1 MHKLII
7 KYNKQLKMLNLRDGK
22 TYTISEDERADITL
36 KSLGEVIHLEQNNQ
50 GTWQANHTSI
60 NKVLVRKGDLD
71 DITLQLYTEADYA
84 SFAYPS
90 IQDTMTIGPN
100 AYDDM
105 VIQSLMNAIII
116 KDFQS
121 IQESQY
127 VRIVHDKNTD
137 VYINYELQEQ
147 LTNKAYIG
155 DHIYVEGIWLEVQ
168 ADGLNVLSQNT
179 VASSLIR
186 LTQEMPH
193 AQADDYN
200 TYHRSPRIIHRE
212 PTDDIKIERPP
223 QPIQKNNTV
232 IWRSII
238 PPLVMIALTVV
249 IFLVRPI
256 GIYILMMIGMST
268 VTIVFGITTY
278 FSEKKKYNKDVEKRE
293 KDYKAY
299 LDNKSKEINKAIKAQ
314 RFSLNYHYPT
324 VAEIK
329 DIVETKAPRIYEKTS
344 HHHDFLYYKLG
355 IANVEKSFKLDY
367 QEEEFNQ
374 RRDELFDD
382 AKELYEFYTDVEQA
396 PLINDLNHGPI
407 AYIGARHLILEELE
421 KMLIQLSTFHSYHDL
436 EFLFVTREDEVETL
450 KWARWLPHMT
460 LRGQNIRGF
469 VYNQRTRDQILT
481 SIYSMIK
488 ERIQAVRER
497 SRSNEQIIFTPQLV
511 FVITDMSLIID
522 HVILEYVNQ
531 DLSEYGISLIFV
543 EDVIE
548 SLPEHVDTIIIK
560 SRTEGELI
568 TKEKELV
575 QLKFTPENIDNV
587 DKEYI
592 ARRLANLIH
601 VEHLKNAIPDS
612 ITFLEMYNVKE
623 VDQLDVVNRWRQNE
637 TYKTMAVPLGVR
649 GKDDILSLN
658 LHEKAH
664 GPHGLVAGTTGSG
677 KSEII
682 QSYILSLA
690 INFHPHEVAFL
701 LIDYKGGGMANLFK
715 DLVHLV
721 GTITNLDGDEAM
733 RALTSIKAELRKR
746 QRLFGEHDVNH
757 INQYHKLFKEGIA
770 TEPMP
775 HLFIISDEF
784 AELKSEQPD
793 FMKELVSTARI
804 GRSLGIHLILATQKP
819 SGVVDDQIWSNS
831 KFKLAL
837 KVQDRQDSNEILKT
851 PDAAD
856 ITLPGRAYLQVGNN
870 EIYELFQSAWSGA
883 TYNIE
888 GDKLEVEDKTIYMI
902 NDYGQLQAINKD
914 LSGLEDEETKENQ
927 TELEAVIDH
936 IESITTRLEIEEVK
950 RPWLPPLPENV
961 YQEDLVET
969 DFRKLWSDDAKEVE
983 LTLGLK
989 DVPEEQYQGPMV
1001 LQLKKAGHIALI
1013 GSPGYG
1019 RTTFLHNIIFDVAR
1033 HHRPDQ
1039 AHMYLFDFGTNGLMP
1054 VTDIPHVADYFTV
1067 DQEDKIAKAIR
1078 KIHDIISERK
1088 RLLSQ
1093 ERVVNIE
1100 QYNKETGNSIPN
1112 IFLIIDN
1119 YDTVKESPFME
1130 EYEEMMSKVTREGLA
1145 LGVYIILSGSRSSA
1159 IKSAI
1164 FTNIKTRVA
1173 LYLFENNELT
1183 NIIGS
1188 YKKGVKDVKG
1198 RAAINDDNFTQFQIA
1213 QPFELAEGQT
1223 YNERI
1228 KNEVAQMKEFY
1239 VGDYP
1244 KHIPMMPDKVL
1255 MDDIQETYDLEK
1267 IIHEE
1272 HKLPL
1277 GLDFEDVELVGFDLS
1292 QTNIFTSVKPVDI
1305 DNGLTLLE
1313 KQLNIISNEYEIAT
1327 LDTKGILKNTG
1338 YEDYLYCGDKKEI
1351 ISFKNELVSFIK
1363 NVEPRKKW
1371 IVVISDFKEFINIAS
1386 PNNDEI
1392 KTIFLDGPKNN
1403 VFPIIYGLYQETI
1416 GGFSSQIKLLKEI
1429 VSSAF
1434 VGISISEQEL
1444 IKVRYK
1450 VNEKNLKNNEMYYIY
1465 NYEYKKIKLFE

>member
-147 LTNKAYIG
+147 LTNKA

-548 SLPEHVDTIIIK
+548 SLPEHVDTIIDIK

>member
-1 MHKLII
+1 
-7 KYNKQLKMLNLRDGK
+7 
-22 TYTISEDERADITL
+22 
-36 KSLGEVIHLEQNNQ
+36 
-50 GTWQANHTSI
+50 
-60 NKVLVRKGDLD
+60 
-71 DITLQLYTEADYA
+71 
-84 SFAYPS
+84 
-90 IQDTMTIGPN
+90 
-100 AYDDM
+100 
-105 VIQSLMNAIII
+105 
-116 KDFQS
+116 
-121 IQESQY
+121 
-127 VRIVHDKNTD
+127 
-137 VYINYELQEQ
+137 
-147 LTNKAYIG
+147 
-155 DHIYVEGIWLEVQ
+155 
-168 ADGLNVLSQNT
+168 
-179 VASSLIR
+179 
-186 LTQEMPH
+186 
-193 AQADDYN
+193 
-200 TYHRSPRIIHRE
+200 
-212 PTDDIKIERPP
+212 
-223 QPIQKNNTV
+223 
-232 IWRSII
+232 
-238 PPLVMIALTVV
+238 
-249 IFLVRPI
+249 
-256 GIYILMMIGMST
+256 
-268 VTIVFGITTY
+268 
-278 FSEKKKYNKDVEKRE
+278 
-293 KDYKAY
+293 
-299 LDNKSKEINKAIKAQ
+299 
-314 RFSLNYHYPT
+314 
-324 VAEIK
+324 
-329 DIVETKAPRIYEKTS
+329 
-344 HHHDFLYYKLG
+344 
-355 IANVEKSFKLDY
+355 
-367 QEEEFNQ
+367 
-374 RRDELFDD
+374 
-382 AKELYEFYTDVEQA
+382 
-396 PLINDLNHGPI
+396 
-407 AYIGARHLILEELE
+407 
-421 KMLIQLSTFHSYHDL
+421 
-436 EFLFVTREDEVETL
+436 
-450 KWARWLPHMT
+450 
-460 LRGQNIRGF
+460 
-469 VYNQRTRDQILT
+469 
-481 SIYSMIK
+481 
-488 ERIQAVRER
+488 
-497 SRSNEQIIFTPQLV
+497 
-511 FVITDMSLIID
+511 
-522 HVILEYVNQ
+522 
-531 DLSEYGISLIFV
+531 
-543 EDVIE
+543 
-548 SLPEHVDTIIIK
+548 
-560 SRTEGELI
+560 
-568 TKEKELV
+568 
-575 QLKFTPENIDNV
+575 
-587 DKEYI
+587 
-592 ARRLANLIH
+592 
-601 VEHLKNAIPDS
+601 
-612 ITFLEMYNVKE
+612 
-623 VDQLDVVNRWRQNE
+623 
-637 TYKTMAVPLGVR
+637 
-649 GKDDILSLN
+649 
-658 LHEKAH
+658 
-664 GPHGLVAGTTGSG
+664 
-677 KSEII
+677 
-682 QSYILSLA
+682 
-690 INFHPHEVAFL
+690 
-701 LIDYKGGGMANLFK
+701 
-715 DLVHLV
+715 
-721 GTITNLDGDEAM
+721 
-733 RALTSIKAELRKR
+733 
-746 QRLFGEHDVNH
+746 
-757 INQYHKLFKEGIA
+757 
-770 TEPMP
+770 
-775 HLFIISDEF
+775 
-784 AELKSEQPD
+784 
-793 FMKELVSTARI
+793 
-804 GRSLGIHLILATQKP
+804 
-819 SGVVDDQIWSNS
+819 
-831 KFKLAL
+831 
-837 KVQDRQDSNEILKT
+837 
-851 PDAAD
+851 
-856 ITLPGRAYLQVGNN
+856 
-870 EIYELFQSAWSGA
+870 
-883 TYNIE
+883 
-888 GDKLEVEDKTIYMI
+888 MI

-961 YQEDLVET
+961 YQKDLVET

>member
-1 MHKLII
+1 M
-7 KYNKQLKMLNLRDGK
+7 
-22 TYTISEDERADITL
+22 
-36 KSLGEVIHLEQNNQ
+36 
-50 GTWQANHTSI
+50 
-60 NKVLVRKGDLD
+60 
-71 DITLQLYTEADYA
+71 
-84 SFAYPS
+84 
-90 IQDTMTIGPN
+90 
-100 AYDDM
+100 
-105 VIQSLMNAIII
+105 
-116 KDFQS
+116 
-121 IQESQY
+121 
-127 VRIVHDKNTD
+127 
-137 VYINYELQEQ
+137 
-147 LTNKAYIG
+147 
-155 DHIYVEGIWLEVQ
+155 
-168 ADGLNVLSQNT
+168 
-179 VASSLIR
+179 
-186 LTQEMPH
+186 
-193 AQADDYN
+193 
-200 TYHRSPRIIHRE
+200 
-212 PTDDIKIERPP
+212 
-223 QPIQKNNTV
+223 
-232 IWRSII
+232 
-238 PPLVMIALTVV
+238 
-249 IFLVRPI
+249 
-256 GIYILMMIGMST
+256 
-268 VTIVFGITTY
+268 
-278 FSEKKKYNKDVEKRE
+278 
-293 KDYKAY
+293 
-299 LDNKSKEINKAIKAQ
+299 
-314 RFSLNYHYPT
+314 
-324 VAEIK
+324 
-329 DIVETKAPRIYEKTS
+329 
-344 HHHDFLYYKLG
+344 
-355 IANVEKSFKLDY
+355 
-367 QEEEFNQ
+367 
-374 RRDELFDD
+374 
-382 AKELYEFYTDVEQA
+382 
-396 PLINDLNHGPI
+396 
-407 AYIGARHLILEELE
+407 
-421 KMLIQLSTFHSYHDL
+421 
-436 EFLFVTREDEVETL
+436 
-450 KWARWLPHMT
+450 
-460 LRGQNIRGF
+460 
-469 VYNQRTRDQILT
+469 
-481 SIYSMIK
+481 
-488 ERIQAVRER
+488 
-497 SRSNEQIIFTPQLV
+497 
-511 FVITDMSLIID
+511 
-522 HVILEYVNQ
+522 
-531 DLSEYGISLIFV
+531 
-543 EDVIE
+543 
-548 SLPEHVDTIIIK
+548 
-560 SRTEGELI
+560 
-568 TKEKELV
+568 
-575 QLKFTPENIDNV
+575 
-587 DKEYI
+587 
-592 ARRLANLIH
+592 
-601 VEHLKNAIPDS
+601 
-612 ITFLEMYNVKE
+612 
-623 VDQLDVVNRWRQNE
+623 
-637 TYKTMAVPLGVR
+637 
-649 GKDDILSLN
+649 
-658 LHEKAH
+658 
-664 GPHGLVAGTTGSG
+664 
-677 KSEII
+677 
-682 QSYILSLA
+682 
-690 INFHPHEVAFL
+690 
-701 LIDYKGGGMANLFK
+701 
-715 DLVHLV
+715 
-721 GTITNLDGDEAM
+721 
-733 RALTSIKAELRKR
+733 
-746 QRLFGEHDVNH
+746 
-757 INQYHKLFKEGIA
+757 
-770 TEPMP
+770 
-775 HLFIISDEF
+775 
-784 AELKSEQPD
+784 
-793 FMKELVSTARI
+793 
-804 GRSLGIHLILATQKP
+804 
-819 SGVVDDQIWSNS
+819 
-831 KFKLAL
+831 AL